1 MTDPIFE
8 TSSPRFALPLL
19 FAGQAQKEGHVNEA
33 LARLDALLHLVLEGQ
48 LTAPPSSP
56 QDGQCWLVGSGATG
70 AWNGKA
76 GQLACF
82 CSGSWLFAQPRDGM
96 IALDRQAGQI
106 VRFAGGWHQ
115 ASRPAVKAA
124 LCSAGAPSVRALG
137 MRLAAWAGSVR
148 ARPVRQAA
156 RSEGSATA
164 SPRRRKISA
173 ACLTPVAP
181 TG

>member
-48 LTAPPSSP
+48 LAAPPGSP

-70 AWNGKA
+70 AWTGKA

-82 CSGSWLFAQPRDGM
+82 CSGNWLFAQPRDGM

-115 ASRPAVKAA
+115 ASRPAVPSGGATVDSQARSAIAEVVAA
-124 LCSAGAPSVRALG
+124 LTTAGILPPA
-137 MRLAAWAGSVR
+137 
-148 ARPVRQAA
+148 
-156 RSEGSATA
+156 
-164 SPRRRKISA
+164 
-173 ACLTPVAP
+173 
-181 TG
+181 